1 MNSMILG
8 RGFAVGVVI
17 PVMTLVTSIL
27 SKIPVFTITGK
38 RKDVSGMVTV
48 VPVCLTGAMF
58 FIACSCLG
66 FELLKDALARMVLV
80 LLGGPGWRLLYCF
93 MSHFISAII
102 KLAIKEVVI
111 YTDEKIKV
119 TKQLTAARKDTK
131 AGILNQLFTYEEVIE
146 YDTLM
151 VAEESLYNK

>member
-48 VPVCLTGAMF
+48 VPVCLTGAMV

-80 LLGGPGWRLLYCF
+80 LLGGAWLAFALLF
-93 MSHFISAII
+93 
-102 KLAIKEVVI
+102 
-111 YTDEKIKV
+111 
-119 TKQLTAARKDTK
+119 
-131 AGILNQLFTYEEVIE
+131 YEP
-146 YDTLM
+146 
-151 VAEESLYNK
+151 LYIRNY